1 MSVDRKTLRRDILL
15 ILLFLLLSAGM
26 FAWLHFRQQEGG
38 WAVVTVNSKEVAR
51 YSLLKDGH
59 YVLNN
64 GTNTLVIEDGA
75 AWMQEALCPDHIC
88 VDMGKIRYS
97 GQSIVCLPNRV
108 VVSIEG
114 VAGEADLYIG

>member
-1 MSVDRKTLRRDILL
+1 MSFDRKVLRRDLLL
-15 ILLFLLLSAGM
+15 ILFFLLLSAAM
-26 FAWLHFRQQEGG
+26 FAFSHFRQQEGG

-51 YSLLKDGH
+51 YSLLQDGR
-59 YVLNN
+59 YILNN
-64 GTNTLVIEDGA
+64 GTNTLVIEDHT
-75 AWMQEALCPDHIC
+75 AWMEDALCPDQIC

-114 VAGEADLYIG
+114 VPGEADLYIG

>member
-1 MSVDRKTLRRDILL
+1 MSTDRKTFRLDILL
-15 ILLFLLLSAGM
+15 ILFFLLLSAAM
-26 FAWLHFRQQEGG
+26 FAFMHFRKQEGG
-38 WAVVTVNSKEVAR
+38 WAVITVNSREVAR
-51 YSLLKDGH
+51 YSLLQDGR

-64 GTNTLVIEDGA
+64 GTNTLVIEDRA
-75 AWMQEALCPDHIC
+75 AWMEDALCPDHIC

-114 VAGEADLYIG
+114 VSGEADLYIG